1 MKKSQ
6 RENNM
11 ETAKKEN
18 VKTDSMQKN
27 EMQGEKEGEKKE
39 EKKKKAAMP
48 ELKIARAHLRYLR
61 MSPMK
66 VRVMANLVKG
76 MDVDKALT
84 QLYFSKRAA
93 KIPVMKLIESAVAN
107 AVNNFG
113 LEKNNL
119 YIQSF
124 TVDGGPMLKRWR
136 ARAHGRANVIRKRT
150 SHLEVILAQRAP
162 LPKKQE
168 KIPEHKEK
176 KEEVKMVDAKDL
188 KKMYK
193 IDQLREG
200 EEKKT
205 EEQKKEMKGFRKKL
219 FQRKTG

>member
-1 MKKSQ
+1 
-6 RENNM
+6 M

-18 VKTDSMQKN
+18 MKTDDMQKN
-27 EMQGEKEGEKKE
+27 DMQEKKEGEKKE
-39 EKKKKAAMP
+39 EKKKKAVLS
-48 ELKIARAHLRYLR
+48 ENKIACARLRYLR

-66 VRVMANLVKG
+66 VRIMANLIKG
-76 MDVDKALT
+76 MDVNKALS

-150 SHLEVILAQRAP
+150 SHLKVTLEQRVP

-168 KIPEHKEK
+168 KMPEHKEK

-205 EEQKKEMKGFRKKL
+205 EGEKKEMKGFRKKL